1 MPTPGG
7 VKMGIL
13 NARIR
18 NKKLKDSVNFE
29 GQKTS
34 QKIPQ
39 KMTGNH
45 PEGAVGASLMR
56 RK

>member
-1 MPTPGG
+1 MPTPRG

-18 NKKLKDSVNFE
+18 NKKVKDSVNFE
-29 GQKTS
+29 GQKIS

-39 KMTGNH
+39 KMPGNP
-45 PEGAVGASLMR
+45 PEGTVGASLMR
-56 RK
+56 KK

>member
-1 MPTPGG
+1 MPTPRG
-7 VKMGIL
+7 VRMGIL

-18 NKKLKDSVNFE
+18 DKKGKDSVNFE
-29 GQKTS
+29 GQKIS
-34 QKIPQ
+34 QKIAH
-39 KMTGNH
+39 KMPGNH